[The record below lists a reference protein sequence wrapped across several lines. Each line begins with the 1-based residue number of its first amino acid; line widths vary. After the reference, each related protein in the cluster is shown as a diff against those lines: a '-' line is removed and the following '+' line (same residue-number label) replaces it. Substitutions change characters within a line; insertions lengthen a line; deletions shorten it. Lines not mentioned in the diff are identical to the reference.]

1 MFVIVDGY
9 NLLRLAERVEGW
21 ESITDIA
28 LCRMLSQ
35 YLRAVGATG
44 QVVFDGIGPP
54 DKQPFEN
61 YNNMEV
67 LFSGKRSDADSV
79 ILNKISLDSAPKGM
93 VVVSSDRE
101 IQAAA
106 KKRKA
111 VSVKSQVFFAQ
122 MVEELEK
129 VRKPPQE
136 PPQKRTGISD
146 GETEE
151 WLKTFGFKK

>member
-1 MFVIVDGY
+1 MFLIVDGY
-9 NLLRLAERVEGW
+9 NLLRLAEKVETW
-21 ESITDIA
+21 ESITDVVM
-28 LCRMLSQ
+28 CRMVSQ
-35 YLRAVGATG
+35 YLRTIGATG
-44 QVVFDGIGPP
+44 LVVFDGIGPP

-61 YNNMEV
+61 FSNMEV
-67 LFSGKRSDADSV
+67 IFSGRNADADSI
-79 ILNKISLDSAPKGM
+79 ILRKISVDSAPKGL

-111 VSVKSQVFFAQ
+111 VPMKSQVFFGQ
-122 MVEELEK
+122 MAEELGK
-129 VRKPPQE
+129 KRKPPQE
-136 PPQKRTGISD
+136 PPQKRTGISE